1 MTTIVQVNHDS
12 GPPVSAHWD
21 NVVDTTPRLTITG
34 ASALG
39 GSANGLNIATATGGA
54 FAAGDQAISAPG
66 SNEINLRIRVDF
78 DPLTITGSQTLLVV
92 SIPSSFSTIVLSIG
106 FQAVAGV
113 IQARATWQD
122 DVPTVFASAWV
133 NITGETCLECSS
145 IRNGVGVF
153 KINGAIQHTTA
164 ALANAGQFDGMDT
177 LLFTT
182 NIVAAAGTSGAIYLD
197 ELLLDDAATSKLC
210 ANFDIITHG
219 RGSSSLLFN
228 QEAAPTLDGQFAFF
242 VVEDTAGGQ
251 VRYIKMDVPIK
262 DDLTTIMTE
271 VQTDASDTDGMV
283 ITTANAD
290 KMFFAGDDAGGGFV
304 EKHIVSTRVTA
315 DLYSNA
321 TTVQALTASPNSD
334 EEVLIEESVNG
345 VVRHTIDDFSASSV
359 TVGFA
364 GSPAFFDVSIA
375 ALFSKIPEEAT
386 MRDMQAWV
394 VGLDNGPGDQFAFFI
409 QLMTGADMVASDEAI
424 AALQNA
430 TLITGVGIGR

>member
-1 MTTIVQVNHDS
+1 MTTIIRINHDS

-39 GSANGLNIATATGGA
+39 GSANGLNIATATGDAVA
-54 FAAGDQAISAPG
+54 FGDQAISAPA
-66 SNEINLRIRVDF
+66 SNEINLRIRVNF
-78 DPLTITGSQTLLVV
+78 DPLTITGSQVLLGVT
-92 SIPSSFSTIVLSIG
+92 IGSSFATEVLQIQ
-106 FQAVAGV
+106 FQASAGV
-113 IQARATWQD
+113 IQARAIWQD

-153 KINGAIQHTTA
+153 KINSVTQHTTA
-164 ALANAGQFDGMDT
+164 ALANTGQFDGMNV
-177 LLFTT
+177 LLLTVNT
-182 NIVAAAGTSGAIYLD
+182 VAAAGTSGAIYLD

-219 RGSSSLLFN
+219 RGVSSALFN
-228 QEAAPTLDGQFAFF
+228 QEAALTLDGQFAFF
-242 VVEDTAGGQ
+242 VVEDTAGAQ
-251 VRYIKMDVPIK
+251 VRYIKMDVPVK

-283 ITTANAD
+283 TTTRNAD
-290 KMFFAGDDAGGGFV
+290 KMLFAGDDAGGGFV
-304 EKHIVSTRVTA
+304 EKHIVSTRVTT

-334 EEVLIEESVNG
+334 EESLIEENLQG
-345 VVRHTIDDFSASSV
+345 TVRHTIDDFVASTATDTFALSA
-359 TVGFA
+359 
-364 GSPAFFDVSIA
+364 AFLDVSIA
-375 ALFSKIPEEAT
+375 ALFSKIPDEVT

-394 VGLDNGPGDQFAFFI
+394 VGFDSIVGDQFAFFI
-409 QLMTGADMVASDEAI
+409 QLMTGADMVANDEAI